1 MDQFLEAIG
10 DTWHGVKYPINNIIT
25 CVVGKNP
32 LAKKTGLIGVWN
44 DSALQKLC
52 DLDYHK
58 YNIKDYLLDIMKATS
73 KLSQS
78 PSELPT
84 SSESLGRGS
93 FAQLNPDGVV
103 EESDN
108 NVPRLVR
115 LWNKVPSRKEGDE
128 DFVPLVLKVTPIAL
142 QRHEACLRRVFTD
155 PPPAQYLPPTHYASA
170 NSAPN
175 TLHLQYSTLKPSA
188 SNQPLATP
196 SYLDVQ
202 TGPFYPADHPPT
214 TPEPPTPTK
223 QGPSRYAS
231 IQMQG
236 AYRI

>member
-84 SSESLGRGS
+84 SSESLGRC
-93 FAQLNPDGVV
+93 
-103 EESDN
+103 
-108 NVPRLVR
+108 VPRFSTFALPFQSSLLTQR
-115 LWNKVPSRKEGDE
+115 Y
-128 DFVPLVLKVTPIAL
+128 PLDDGKHT
-142 QRHEACLRRVFTD
+142 
-155 PPPAQYLPPTHYASA
+155 S
-170 NSAPN
+170 
-175 TLHLQYSTLKPSA
+175 
-188 SNQPLATP
+188 
-196 SYLDVQ
+196 
-202 TGPFYPADHPPT
+202 
-214 TPEPPTPTK
+214 
-223 QGPSRYAS
+223 
-231 IQMQG
+231 
-236 AYRI
+236 